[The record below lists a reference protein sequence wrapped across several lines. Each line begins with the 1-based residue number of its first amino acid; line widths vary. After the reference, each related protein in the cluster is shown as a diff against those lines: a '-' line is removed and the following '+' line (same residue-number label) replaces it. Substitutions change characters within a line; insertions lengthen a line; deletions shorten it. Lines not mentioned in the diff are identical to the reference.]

1 MPPSLGRAMAMDT
14 TNPRASGLQLLVLH
28 PHQLEDAETL
38 IEAVKRN
45 QTVVLNA
52 SSADAGQVQRLI
64 DFACGGME
72 AIDGQVHRIDA
83 ETFLF
88 SPAQGR
94 VEHLPLSA

>member
-1 MPPSLGRAMAMDT
+1 MAMDT

-52 SSADAGQVQRLI
+52 SSADAGQVT
-64 DFACGGME
+64 
-72 AIDGQVHRIDA
+72 HRGPQDVSELSHRPPPWRGKTVLA
-83 ETFLF
+83 V
-88 SPAQGR
+88 AR
-94 VEHLPLSA
+94 DRYAHCLPG

>member
-1 MPPSLGRAMAMDT
+1 MTPSLGRAVAMDT
-14 TNPRASGLQLLVLH
+14 INPRASGLQLLVLH

-72 AIDGQVHRIDA
+72 AIDGQAHRIDA
-83 ETFLF
+83 NTFLF
-88 SPAQGR
+88 TPAQAR
-94 VEHLPLSA
+94 VEQWPLAA